1 MMFKHLIQTLVFT
14 IVTLL
19 ASSVFSQPRIGVELS
34 GGAGIGFNPYIDN
47 VVIMDSDVPVLVDEF
62 PGPGLHFQLSFL
74 FGELELFGGLNFFN
88 RNVVIQHHRA
98 TTTIS
103 PRSRLR
109 PDGTVDDSG
118 VQYVEVEETEVTS
131 NLNKGDLLFVRLGA
145 GYRFY
150 LLNDAFRFYIPA
162 AGGLAFLTIL
172 EPSQPLKTGVF
183 LETGLG
189 VSVDIA
195 EPISV
200 FFDARVTGAMT
211 SSYAPISDA
220 ARTSFL
226 NDESTAATLFS
237 SFLSSSFLIGFQI
250 AIR

>member
-1 MMFKHLIQTLVFT
+1 MIFWTT
-14 IVTLL
+14 E
-19 ASSVFSQPRIGVELS
+19 SFSQPRIGVEIS
-34 GGAGIGFNPYIDN
+34 GGAGLGFNPYVDN
-47 VVIMDSDVPVLVDEF
+47 VVLLDSDVPVLVDEL

-74 FGELELFGGLNFFN
+74 FGELELFGGVNFFN
-88 RNVVIQHHRA
+88 RSTVLQHHRA
-98 TTTIS
+98 TGTIS
-103 PRSRLR
+103 PRNRLR
-109 PDGTVDDSG
+109 PDGTIDDSG
-118 VQYVEVEETEVTS
+118 VDYVKVEETTVTS
-131 NLNKGDLLFVRLGA
+131 NSNKGDLLFVRLGG

-150 LLNDAFRFYIPA
+150 LLNDTFRFYIPV

-172 EPSQPLKTGVF
+172 EASQPLKTGLF

-189 VSVDIA
+189 TSIDIA

-200 FFDARVTGAMT
+200 FFDARLTGTAT

-226 NDESTAATLFS
+226 NDESTESTLFS
-237 SFLSSSFLIGFQI
+237 SFLSTSFLIGFQI